1 MVKIEDLKRIDMFK
15 KVPDHLLDIISQ
27 EAQLNIFGTNTQL
40 FTVGDKIDT
49 FYLIVMGQVALKVAL
64 SEDIDVILDNLQA
77 GRSFGSSAL
86 LEGAVAS
93 YTAVCQ
99 EPCEVI
105 SIYGPRLTELFQTDR
120 ELAYHVMT
128 GVAGQYK
135 RTMEERAKMIIRTLE
150 DHPEWKQ
157 GVYDIS
163 KLTPAY

>member
-27 EAQLNIFGTNTQL
+27 EAQLNIFGTDTRL
-40 FTVGDKIDT
+40 FSVGDKIDT
-49 FYLIVMGQVALKVAL
+49 FYLIVMGQVGLKVAL
-64 SEDIDVILDNLQA
+64 SQDIDVILDNLQS
-77 GRSFGSSAL
+77 GSSFGSSAL
-86 LEGAVAS
+86 LEGAQAS

-105 SIYGPRLTELFQTDR
+105 SIYGPRLAQLFDTNS

-135 RTMEERAKMIIRTLE
+135 RTLDQRARMIMETLE
-150 DHPEWKQ
+150 KHPDFKR
-157 GVYDIS
+157 DIHDIEE
-163 KLTPAY
+163 LTPVF